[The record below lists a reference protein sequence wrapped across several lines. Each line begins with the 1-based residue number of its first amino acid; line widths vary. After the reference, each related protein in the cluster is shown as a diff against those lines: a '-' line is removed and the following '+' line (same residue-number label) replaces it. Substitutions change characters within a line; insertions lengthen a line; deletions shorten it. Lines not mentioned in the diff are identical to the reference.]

1 MTVTHSGDVPE
12 VLPGPSPQRMGSDA
26 PHKDDDQDDQQDRAK
41 AAPDVWAT
49 NVESA
54 PAEDHEQQD

>member
-1 MTVTHSGDVPE
+1 MVALLLGSGRRWSD
-12 VLPGPSPQRMGSDA
+12 SP
-26 PHKDDDQDDQQDRAK
+26 HDDDNQDDQQNRAK